1 MSLNEQFDLGVQE
14 MIHHAQAR
22 ANELGRS
29 IRVGNHWVNPSSAA
43 LAKRH
48 KNIVNNFFEAEAE
61 SKRSDL
67 KRSSNP
73 DSPTLDK

>member
-1 MSLNEQFDLGVQE
+1 VSLNEQFDLGVQE

-29 IRVGNHWVNPSSAA
+29 IRVGNQWVNPSSAA

-48 KNIVNNFFEAEAE
+48 KNIADNFFEAEAE
-61 SKRSDL
+61 SRRADL
-67 KRSSNP
+67 KRSNNP
-73 DSPTLDK
+73 NSSTLEK